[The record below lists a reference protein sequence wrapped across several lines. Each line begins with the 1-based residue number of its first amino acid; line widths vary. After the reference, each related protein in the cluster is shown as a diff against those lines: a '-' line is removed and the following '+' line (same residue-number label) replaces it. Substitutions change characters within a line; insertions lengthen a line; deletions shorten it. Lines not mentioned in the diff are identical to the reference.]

1 MATRRC
7 CCQASGP
14 EACSGSLCH
23 HQTKTEIPRNWKS
36 AGATTFWSAQSHHTK
51 RGSLHSEAGHATQN
65 GYGKNIRQRI
75 QATTNTAV
83 SGQTIRNRLHNFGLR
98 ARRPVRGT
106 TLTANHR
113 AARRAWCTQ
122 HVRWQRQQWAQVLFT
137 DESRFCLEP
146 ADGRIRV
153 WRRRGE
159 RFAEGAVLERQR
171 FGGGSVMVWGGIST
185 RLRTP
190 LYHVVG
196 NLTGVRYQNEILQP
210 LVVPALQAIGPRA
223 ILQDDNAPP
232 HLSAAVN
239 TVIQQARVN
248 RMLWPANSP
257 DLNPIEHMWD
267 ELCRREQQHHPPPA
281 NLGQL
286 LQWLQQEWNG
296 VPRAFIC
303 NLIHSMR
310 QRCVECLAHNGG
322 HTRY

>member
-1 MATRRC
+1 MPPRRKLSDLDRGRAIGWLQDGVAARQVAQRLAVALSVIIRLKQRFHATGRVQERQRSGRPRVTTQREDRFIQRQAVQQRMAT
-7 CCQASGP
+7 A
-14 EACSGSLCH
+14 
-23 HQTKTEIPRNWKS
+23 N
-36 AGATTFWSAQSHHTK
+36 
-51 RGSLHSEAGHATQN
+51 
-65 GYGKNIRQRI
+65 NIRQRL
-75 QATTNTAV
+75 QATTNTVV
-83 SGQTIRNRLHNFGLR
+83 SGQTIRNCLHNFGLR
-98 ARRPVRGT
+98 ARRPVRET

-232 HLSAAVN
+232 HRSAAVN
-239 TVIQQARVN
+239 TFIQQARVN

-267 ELCRREQQHHPPPA
+267 ELCRRVQQHHPTPA
-281 NLGQL
+281 T
-286 LQWLQQEWNG
+286 
-296 VPRAFIC
+296 A
-303 NLIHSMR
+303 
-310 QRCVECLAHNGG
+310 
-322 HTRY
+322 TRWPSGKAST

>member
-1 MATRRC
+1 M
-7 CCQASGP
+7 
-14 EACSGSLCH
+14 
-23 HQTKTEIPRNWKS
+23 
-36 AGATTFWSAQSHHTK
+36 
-51 RGSLHSEAGHATQN
+51 
-65 GYGKNIRQRI
+65 
-75 QATTNTAV
+75 
-83 SGQTIRNRLHNFGLR
+83 
-98 ARRPVRGT
+98 
-106 TLTANHR
+106 
-113 AARRAWCTQ
+113 
-122 HVRWQRQQWAQVLFT
+122 LFT

-146 ADGRIRV
+146 ADGCIRV

-196 NLTGVRYQNEILQP
+196 NLTSVRYQNEILQP

-232 HLSAAVN
+232 HRSAAVN
-239 TVIQQARVN
+239 TFIQQARVN

-267 ELCRREQQHHPPPA
+267 ELCRRVQQHHPPPA